1 MRSEHHSDHIAGY
14 VRDVLRSADGELLFD
29 SGTQKNVITD
39 GGRKLLAG
47 FMHGAGT
54 TVQSIFAL
62 RVGAGNPAWDAIA
75 TPPPSSTT
83 TILVDPNPYDFTG
96 LIFEYL
102 DPASDT
108 VVIAPTNKLQ
118 IRAQLGPHVPNWPDA
133 NHTTGTLREYG
144 LVARVNG
151 ADTLVNYRTH
161 AAIAKDP
168 TSTLERTIWLVF

>member
-1 MRSEHHSDHIAGY
+1 MRSDHPTDRVAGY
-14 VRDVLRSADGELLFD
+14 VRDILRAADGTLLFD
-29 SGTQKNVITD
+29 SGRQKNVVTD
-39 GGRKLLAG
+39 GGRRLLAG
-47 FMHGAGT
+47 FLHGPAT

-62 RVGAGNPAWDAIA
+62 RVGAGDPAWDAIA
-75 TPPPSSTT
+75 TPPPLSSTT
-83 TILVDPNPYDFTG
+83 MLVDQHPYDHPT

-108 VVIAPTNKLQ
+108 VVAGPTNKLQ
-118 IRAQLGPHVPNWPDA
+118 IRAQLGPHMPSWPDA

-144 LVARVNG
+144 LVAKLNG
-151 ADTLVNYRTH
+151 TDTLVNYRTH